1 MKYIIL
7 IPAYEPDEK
16 LIELLS
22 SIDEE
27 INVIVVNDGSGKEYN
42 KVFKEAKKY
51 AHIIS
56 YEKNMGKGYALK
68 QGLSYI
74 KKRFNDYVVITID
87 SDGQHRIDD
96 ALKLGKYAGIYKDIL
111 VLGKRMWDKKTPL
124 RSRFGNAITRFV
136 FHKMTGIS
144 IYDTQTGLRAFSYK
158 LIDYMLDNPG
168 NRYEYEMNVLL
179 NLKNS
184 GIRYHEIPIET
195 IYIDNNKKSHFKTI
209 KDSYK
214 IYNNIFKWKHKKLD

>member
-16 LIELLS
+16 LIDLLTT
-22 SIDEE
+22 IDEN
-27 INVIVVNDGSGKEYN
+27 INIIVVNDGSGKEYN
-42 KVFKEAKKY
+42 KIFKEAKKY

-56 YEKNMGKGYALK
+56 YEENKGKGYALK

-74 KKRFNDYVVITID
+74 KNRFDNYVVVTMD
-87 SDGQHRIDD
+87 SDGQHTLND
-96 ALKLGKYAGIYKDIL
+96 ALKLCKYAETYKDIL
-111 VLGKRMWDKKTPL
+111 VLGKRNWNKKTPL
-124 RSRFGNAITRFV
+124 RSRIGNTITRFV
-136 FHKMTGIS
+136 FDTITGIN

-158 LIDYMLDNPG
+158 LIDYMLNNPG

-214 IYNNIFKWKHKKLD
+214 IYKNIFKWKHKS

>member
-16 LIELLS
+16 LIDLLS
-22 SIDEE
+22 TIDENM
-27 INVIVVNDGSGKEYN
+27 NVIIVNDGSGKDYN
-42 KVFKEAKKY
+42 KIFKEAKKY

-56 YEKNMGKGYALK
+56 YEENMGKGYALK
-68 QGLSYI
+68 KGLEYI
-74 KKRFNDYVVITID
+74 KNRFDNYVVVTMD
-87 SDGQHRIDD
+87 SDGQHTIND
-96 ALKLGKYAGIYKDIL
+96 ALKLCKYAATYKDIL
-111 VLGKRMWDKKTPL
+111 VLGKRTWNKKTPL
-124 RSRFGNAITRFV
+124 RSRIGNTITRFV
-136 FHKMTGIS
+136 FGKITGIN

-179 NLKNS
+179 NLKKT

-195 IYIDNNKKSHFKTI
+195 IYINHNKKSHFKTI
-209 KDSYK
+209 KDSFKVYK
-214 IYNNIFKWKHKKLD
+214 RIFKWKKN

>member
-16 LIELLS
+16 LIDLLTT
-22 SIDEE
+22 IDEN
-27 INVIVVNDGSGKEYN
+27 INIIVVNDGSGKEYN
-42 KVFKEAKKY
+42 KIFKEAKKY

-56 YEKNMGKGYALK
+56 YEENKGKGYALK

-74 KKRFNDYVVITID
+74 KNRFDNYVVVTMD
-87 SDGQHRIDD
+87 SDGQHTLND
-96 ALKLGKYAGIYKDIL
+96 ALKLCKYAETYKDIL
-111 VLGKRMWDKKTPL
+111 VLGKRNWNKKTPL
-124 RSRFGNAITRFV
+124 RSRIGNTITRFV
-136 FHKMTGIS
+136 FDTITGIN

-158 LIDYMLDNPG
+158 LIDYMLNNPG

-209 KDSYK
+209 KDSYTQ
-214 IYNNIFKWKHKKLD
+214 KLDICLALLIS